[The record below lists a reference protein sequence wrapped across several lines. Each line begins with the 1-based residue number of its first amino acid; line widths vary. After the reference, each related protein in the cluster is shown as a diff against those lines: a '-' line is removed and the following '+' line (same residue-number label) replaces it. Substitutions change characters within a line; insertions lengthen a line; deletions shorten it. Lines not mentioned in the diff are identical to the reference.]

1 VHKNYSFKGEH
12 GKAIGAAFMFIWI
25 VAVAA
30 HQYVTMDGV
39 ELRKEWFTE
48 YTVTITI
55 RFNNSNNPHKLHEL
69 FEKNA
74 IDTAQEMGVRYY
86 AG

>member
-1 VHKNYSFKGEH
+1 
-12 GKAIGAAFMFIWI
+12 
-25 VAVAA
+25 
-30 HQYVTMDGV
+30 
-39 ELRKEWFTE
+39 LRKEWFTE